1 MYSRIY
7 ILFTLIHKIH
17 DNIKELL
24 RSNALK
30 DEELKTERKQNE
42 GKISATNEGF
52 EKQITNLQA
61 KYDEGKGREK
71 KLETENKE
79 LKDENKKINNELKEH
94 KKGVKKI
101 KEMEDEIARLE
112 KELLRS
118 DNLKDKELRNL
129 KTEKK
134 ENEDKFSST
143 IKRLEEQRRNLQA
156 KHDEDYRDVYEACR
170 IECAFDSKNIRELK
184 NKIEILE
191 KGVKKIKEMEDEIA
205 RLKDD
210 KERLEKGNLLDI
222 CYILDKMNMFDQ
234 SLKEHDVKGIIKYRG
249 V

>member
-1 MYSRIY
+1 M
-7 ILFTLIHKIH
+7 F
-17 DNIKELL
+17 
-24 RSNALK
+24 

-42 GKISATNEGF
+42 EKISATNEGF

-210 KERLEKGNLLDI
+210 KERLEDEIARLKDHKERLEKGNLLDI